1 MTDNIEARLAVAE
14 TKIAG
19 VEGNLKD
26 IKNEVHDINTYI
38 RNELITKVQQAR
50 DDKRD
55 YKQERRDKMKVWGAV
70 SIATISLAMT
80 VFHII
85 L

>member
-55 YKQERRDKMKVWGAV
+55 YKQ
-70 SIATISLAMT
+70 
-80 VFHII
+80 
-85 L
+85 